1 MAYRFA
7 ICNQKG
13 GVAKTTTCL
22 SLGACLA
29 EMGYR
34 TLLLDLD
41 PQANLTL
48 ATGINHE
55 LVPATLADVFTGMT
69 SDKGAKNPR
78 RAIQHTKMEGL
89 DILPA
94 DPQLSIVER
103 NISETKNYQGLLGQV
118 IDDIQSDY
126 RFVLLDCS
134 PSLGPLTIMALTA
147 VCCTVVPVQCEFF
160 AAWGLMQLIET
171 ITTVR
176 ERTNPKLEYH
186 LLATMYDQRNSISR
200 EILERFKEKY
210 PGKLL
215 NTVIGIDTHLKESV
229 ISGEPIILFAPR
241 TRASQQYRELAT
253 ELLEKLN
260 LLEE

>member
-103 NISETKNYQGLLGQV
+103 NIS
-118 IDDIQSDY
+118 
-126 RFVLLDCS
+126 
-134 PSLGPLTIMALTA
+134 
-147 VCCTVVPVQCEFF
+147 
-160 AAWGLMQLIET
+160 
-171 ITTVR
+171 
-176 ERTNPKLEYH
+176 
-186 LLATMYDQRNSISR
+186 
-200 EILERFKEKY
+200 
-210 PGKLL
+210 
-215 NTVIGIDTHLKESV
+215 
-229 ISGEPIILFAPR
+229 
-241 TRASQQYRELAT
+241 
-253 ELLEKLN
+253 
-260 LLEE
+260 